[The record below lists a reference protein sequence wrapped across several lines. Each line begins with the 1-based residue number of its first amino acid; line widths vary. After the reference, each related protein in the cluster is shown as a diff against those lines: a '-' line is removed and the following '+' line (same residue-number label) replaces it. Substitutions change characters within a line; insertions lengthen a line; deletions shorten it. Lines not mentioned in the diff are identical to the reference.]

1 MPRWGA
7 PTTAEEM
14 DGVGAASV
22 QEVQQAV
29 RQQVVSK
36 TNSAANAIQQM
47 SNIAEANSAA
57 SAEQARITREWQEK
71 QNAKAMEFSASE
83 AAKNRDWQKMM
94 SDTAHQRE
102 IADLKAAGLNP
113 VLSAMGGNGASV
125 GSGATA
131 AGVTS
136 SGATGQVDMSMN
148 NALVNLLGS
157 IYNRTTQI
165 EAANINARTQEAV
178 ADKYTA
184 MSEIVALISAD
195 ASKYGSNLSYAASKY
210 GADSS
215 RAASKYGA
223 DASQLAS
230 FFSSFASAITGKYS
244 ADSAKDASKY
254 AADKNQETQYNKV
267 GGSYDFFRWL
277 FDSDVNW

>member
-14 DGVGAASV
+14 DGVGIPSQSV
-22 QEVQQAV
+22 INSAV
-29 RQQVVSK
+29 NSVANR
-36 TNSAANAIQQM
+36 TNSVANTIQSIANA
-47 SNIAEANSAA
+47 AEANSAA
-57 SAEQARITREWQEK
+57 SAEQARITREWQEQ
-71 QNAKAMEFSASE
+71 QNAKAMEFSATQ
-83 AAKNRDWQKMM
+83 AALNRDWQKMM

-102 IADLKAAGLNP
+102 VADLKAAGLNP

-131 AGVTS
+131 SGVTS
-136 SGATGQVDMSMN
+136 AGATGQVDTSFN

-184 MSEIVALISAD
+184 MSEIVALIGAD
-195 ASKYGSNLSYAASKY
+195 ASKYGANMNYKIHQDFPNSLPAAIS
-210 GADSS
+210 GILTEFGNGSRTQAVSS
-215 RAASKYGA
+215 AVDK
-223 DASQLAS
+223 
-230 FFSSFASAITGKYS
+230 
-244 ADSAKDASKY
+244 AKEA
-254 AADKNQETQYNKV
+254 V
-267 GGSYDFFRWL
+267 
-277 FDSDVNW
+277 SDVKETTKNWFSDSRIGKELSEFWKVFKKDMFG